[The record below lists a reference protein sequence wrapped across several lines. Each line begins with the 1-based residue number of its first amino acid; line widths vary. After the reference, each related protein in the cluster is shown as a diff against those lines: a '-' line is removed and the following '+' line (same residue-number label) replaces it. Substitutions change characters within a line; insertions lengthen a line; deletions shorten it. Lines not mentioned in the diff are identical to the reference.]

1 MELKSEGAKSGHLP
15 SDDPLG
21 DLMDAAEN
29 ANFQGVAEGINLF
42 SYLNPLYYLPIY
54 FTTSISFYYLP
65 IVFTT

>member
-29 ANFQGVAEGINLF
+29 ANFQGVAQGTLTLQPADLF
-42 SYLNPLYYLPIY
+42 CYLNQLAELA
-54 FTTSISFYYLP
+54 SSN
-65 IVFTT
+65 